1 MSKSLEILKTAILM
15 ERRGQAFYKKVAEE
29 TKSNEV
35 REIFEL
41 MAKEEVMHEEFLA
54 EQYKSME
61 KNEKFSEKDFPAVAA
76 NNIAKTILNDEII
89 NALSAASFEAAA
101 ISAAIDMESNAIRV
115 YGNRA
120 KEATDPNEKKLFQWL
135 SDWEQGHLKILME
148 LDNELKEKIWNDNQ
162 FWPF

>member
-1 MSKSLEILKTAILM
+1 M

-61 KNEKFSEKDFPAVAA
+61 KNEKFSEKDFPAEAA
-76 NNIAKTILNDEII
+76 NNIAKTILNDNII

-120 KEATDPNEKKLFQWL
+120 KEASDPNEKKLFQWL